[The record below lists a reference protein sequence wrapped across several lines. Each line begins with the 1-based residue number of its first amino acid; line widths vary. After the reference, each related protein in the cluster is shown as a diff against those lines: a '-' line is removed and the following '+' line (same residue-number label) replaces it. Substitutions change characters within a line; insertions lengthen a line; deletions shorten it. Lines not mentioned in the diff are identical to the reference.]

1 MRERVKK
8 EGDYVSF
15 KTGTISF
22 GGREK
27 KSGRMS
33 KRDSEVCV
41 RRVLAAVRGEAMAAG
56 LQDGGQSF

>member
-1 MRERVKK
+1 MCH
-8 EGDYVSF
+8 F
-15 KTGTISF
+15 KQGLF
-22 GGREK
+22 PLDEGREK